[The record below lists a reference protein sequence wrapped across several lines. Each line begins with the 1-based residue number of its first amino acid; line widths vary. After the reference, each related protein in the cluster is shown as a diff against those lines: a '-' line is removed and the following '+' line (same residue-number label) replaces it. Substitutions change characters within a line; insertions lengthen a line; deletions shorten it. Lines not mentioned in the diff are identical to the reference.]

1 MFSRN
6 SIIIIFDEL
15 GKDDKRFLGAIDK
28 IVNAGT
34 HIINSTE
41 ELREELIGYDDIYQT
56 HIIDLN
62 FDYWF
67 QVTNGTVIYKKGINP
82 DASFK
87 MNFTKDLIIKILK
100 NEISGTDAFMKG
112 KIRVEGD
119 ISQGLRYVKLFRLFT
134 KYLEKKNGKNE

>member
-1 MFSRN
+1 ML
-6 SIIIIFDEL
+6 DEL
-15 GKDDKRFLGAIDK
+15 GKDNKRFLGAIDK

-34 HIINSTE
+34 HVINSTE
-41 ELREELIGYDDIYQT
+41 ELKEELIGYDDIYQT

-67 QVTNGTVIYKKGINP
+67 QVTNGTITYKRGINP

>member
-6 SIIIIFDEL
+6 AIKIIFDEL

-34 HIINSTE
+34 NIVNSTE
-41 ELREELIGYDDIYQT
+41 ELKEELTGYDDIYQT

-87 MNFTKDLIIKILK
+87 MNFTKELIIKILK

-112 KIRVEGD
+112 KISVEGD

>member
-6 SIIIIFDEL
+6 ALKIMLDEL
-15 GKDDKRFLGAIDK
+15 GKDNKRFLGAIDK

-34 HIINSTE
+34 HVINSTE
-41 ELREELIGYDDIYQT
+41 ELKEELIGYDDIYQT

-67 QVTNGTVIYKKGINP
+67 QVTNGTITYKRGINP